1 MRKQTFIAALS
12 AVVLLASCGGNA
24 VKTEDAQTAAQ
35 SADSARVFA
44 LDSASSKVEWLAKK
58 VTGQHNGTLAIKSG
72 ELKTEAGKITS
83 GRFTLNMAAIKVVD
97 ITDAETNAKLAGHLN
112 SEDFF
117 STSKFPEG
125 TFELVSTEPIANA
138 AAGSPNYTIKGNL
151 TLKGISKA
159 ISFPSTI
166 TINGEMLNAQA
177 DFDIDRTEW
186 DIRYGSGKFF
196 KDIGDKAINDNFNIK
211 LNIVAKAS

>member
-1 MRKQTFIAALS
+1 MRKQTFIATLS
-12 AVVLLASCGGNA
+12 AVVLLASCGGSA

-166 TINGEMLNAQA
+166 TINGETLNAQA

>member
-1 MRKQTFIAALS
+1 MQKQSIFAALS
-12 AVVLLASCGGNA
+12 ALVILASCGGSS
-24 VKTEDAQTAAQ
+24 VKTEDAQAAAQ

-83 GRFTLNMAAIKVVD
+83 GRFLLNMPSIKVLD
-97 ITDAETNAKLAGHLN
+97 LTDAETNTKLTGHLN

-125 TFELVSTEPIANA
+125 IFELVSSEPIANA
-138 AAGSPNYTIKGNL
+138 AAGAPNYTIKGNL

-159 ISFPSTI
+159 ISFPAI
-166 TINGEMLNAQA
+166 IAMNGETLNAQA
-177 DFDIDRTEW
+177 SFDIDRTEW

-196 KDIGDKAINDNFNIK
+196 KDIGDAAINDNFNIK

>member
-1 MRKQTFIAALS
+1 MNKQSIIAAIS
-12 AVVLLASCGGNA
+12 AVVILASCGGNA
-24 VKTEDAQTAAQ
+24 VKTEDAQAAAQ
-35 SADSARVFA
+35 SADSARTFT
-44 LDSASSKVEWLAKK
+44 LDSTASKLEWLGKK
-58 VTGQHNGTLAIKSG
+58 ITGQHNGTVAIKSG

-97 ITDAETNAKLAGHLN
+97 ITDAKSNADLAGHLN

-117 STSKFPEG
+117 STQKFPEG
-125 TFELVSTEPIANA
+125 SFELVSAEPIANA
-138 AAGSPNYTIKGNL
+138 AAGTPNYTIKGNL

-166 TINGEMLNAQA
+166 TINGETLNAQA

>member
-1 MRKQTFIAALS
+1 MKKQTFIAALS
-12 AVVLLASCGGNA
+12 AVVILASCGGNA

-44 LDSASSKVEWLAKK
+44 FDSASSSVEWLAKK
-58 VTGQHNGTLAIKSG
+58 VTGQHNGTIAIKSG
-72 ELKTEAGKITS
+72 ELKTEGGKITS
-83 GRFTLNMAAIKVVD
+83 GRFSFNMAAIKVLD
-97 ITDAETNAKLAGHLN
+97 LTDAENNAKLTGHLN

-125 TFELVSTEPIANA
+125 MFEVVSAEPIANA
-138 AAGSPNYTIKGNL
+138 TAGSPNYTIKGNL

-159 ISFPSTI
+159 ISFPA
-166 TINGEMLNAQA
+166 TINMDGETLNAQA
-177 DFDIDRTEW
+177 NFDIDRTEW

-211 LNIVAKAS
+211 LNVVAKAS

>member
-1 MRKQTFIAALS
+1 MNKLSFIAAIYA
-12 AVVLLASCGGNA
+12 AVILASCGGNA
-24 VKTEDAQTAAQ
+24 VKTEDAQAAAQ
-35 SADSARVFA
+35 SSDSARVFA

-166 TINGEMLNAQA
+166 TINGETLNAQA